1 MFDKERFHNQLA
13 LNLGYERIVN
23 NKRYNIKIEYDKQDI
38 PVVTVLWHDNQ
49 NYVIHVTDNGL
60 LQDMEELPPKIKEIA
75 DALDCVYEP
84 VFVMGD
90 SGEKV

>member
-38 PVVTVLWHDNQ
+38 PVVTILWHDNQ
-49 NYVIHVTDNGL
+49 SYIIHAIDNEFDL
-60 LQDMEELPPKIKEIA
+60 DMSNLSPEIKEIV
-75 DALDCVYEP
+75 DAIHRAYLESMKKLIP
-84 VFVMGD
+84 FIR
-90 SGEKV
+90 

>member
-23 NKRYNIKIEYDKQDI
+23 NKLYNIKIEYDKQDI

-75 DALDCVYEP
+75 DAIHRAYLESTKKLVP
-84 VFVMGD
+84 FVR
-90 SGEKV
+90 